1 MQKDNKM
8 SLSFRNVLKMQLL
21 KMQKG
26 NDFFQVEFEFY
37 IDGNLRHK
45 VHR

>member
-26 NDFFQVEFEFY
+26 NDFFKW
-37 IDGNLRHK
+37 NLNFI
-45 VHR
+45 